1 MKDSDWDRSA
11 PGWLKAMGDSGD
23 LARRD
28 ILDAPMMAHAK
39 ASGAVNALDVGCGEG
54 RFCRML
60 KAAGMTAT
68 GIDPTVSLLEQA
80 RALDPNTPYLE
91 AVAEDLPFEDGSFDL
106 VVSYLSL
113 IDIPDFRAGIAEM
126 TRVLADGGTLLVAN
140 LQAFATA
147 RPESYPPEQG
157 LWVEDAGGPHHWGFD
172 DYMTERPQEVAWGD
186 IRIINWHRPMSAY
199 MSAFLS
205 AGLTLTSFEEPPYTG
220 QSKERAALY
229 PRAPWVYLM
238 AWKKPE

>member
-1 MKDSDWDRSA
+1 
-11 PGWLKAMGDSGD
+11 
-23 LARRD
+23 
-28 ILDAPMMAHAK
+28 
-39 ASGAVNALDVGCGEG
+39 
-54 RFCRML
+54 ML
-60 KAAGMTAT
+60 SQAGIPAT
-68 GIDPTVSLLEQA
+68 GIDPTVSLLERA
-80 RALDPNTPYLE
+80 RELDPDSPYLE
-91 AVAEDLPFEDGSFDL
+91 AVAEYLPFEDDSFDL

-126 TRVLADGGTLLVAN
+126 TRVLAKGGVLLVAN
-140 LQAFATA
+140 LQSFATA
-147 RPESYPPEQG
+147 RPSGYTPEQG
-157 LWVEDAGGPHHWGFD
+157 LWVEDGGVPHHWGFD
-172 DYMTERPQEVAWGD
+172 DYMTERPQEVAWED
-186 IRIINWHRPMSAY
+186 IRITNWHRPMSAY